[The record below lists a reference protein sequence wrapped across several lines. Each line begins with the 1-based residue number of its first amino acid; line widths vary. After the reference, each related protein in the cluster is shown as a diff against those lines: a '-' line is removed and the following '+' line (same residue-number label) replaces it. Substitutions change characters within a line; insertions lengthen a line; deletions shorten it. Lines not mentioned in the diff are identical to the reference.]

1 MGIPQGRV
9 YGHWNYFLAI
19 ESDLLNVAR
28 YIEPCTENYKAFS
41 LELSRILLA
50 SASEADVLLME
61 LCRRLNPSAKA
72 DSIGKY
78 KSVILGEFPGLAQF
92 EVSIPRWGLS
102 LTPWSAWA
110 KDNRVPLWWTACN
123 KVKHHRGS
131 EFKRANLKN
140 TLNSVAAL
148 FLVNLYFHKEEAESG
163 ILIPSPE
170 LLRVND
176 QNYNGATVEGVDVEI
191 NYKL

>member
-28 YIEPCTENYKAFS
+28 YIEPCEKNYKTYS

-50 SASEADVLLME
+50 SASEVDVLLME
-61 LCRRLNPSAKA
+61 LCKRLDPSGKA

-78 KSVILGEFPGLAQF
+78 KDVVLGSFPGLSRF

-110 KDNRVPLWWTACN
+110 DDNKVPLWWTACN

-131 EFKRANLKN
+131 EFQKANLKN

-148 FLVNLYFHKEEAESG
+148 FLVNLYFHKKEAEG
-163 ILIPSPE
+163 GLLIPSPV
-170 LLRVND
+170 LLRVNG
-176 QNYNGATVEGVDVEI
+176 QNYNGATVEGIDVGI
-191 NYKL
+191 NYML